1 MVKGLKGSG
10 ATGAQLESLNL
21 NSCIYIRVGL
31 FVRDVGVSVGFRVFA
46 GGKKS
51 DLFPICLFRI
61 WQCFLSLSFSGI
73 LCASWT

>member
-31 FVRDVGVSVGFRVFA
+31 CLCGTSVFPWVSVCLQ
-46 GGKKS
+46 GK
-51 DLFPICLFRI
+51 
-61 WQCFLSLSFSGI
+61 Q
-73 LCASWT
+73 T